1 VEVIHKQYNVN
12 ILGTFDVTVLNIE
25 DSIFEVKSTGGDSHL
40 GGEDID
46 NRLVRHFMAEF
57 KRKHKKDLSDN
68 ARAIKRLKNACENM
82 KRTLSSATNASIELD
97 SLHEGIDFSSSMTR
111 ARLDELCMDL
121 YQKCLDSVQK
131 VLLDSGLGK
140 GDIDDIVLVGGSTRI
155 PKIQQML
162 SDYFNG
168 KELCKSI
175 NPDEAVAYG
184 AAVQAALLS
193 GSKDEIIKDLL
204 LLDVCPLSVG
214 IETAGQ
220 VMTTMIPRNTVI
232 PTKKSQVFSTY
243 ADNQTTVSIC
253 VFEGERQFTRDNNEL
268 GKFDLTGIPPA
279 QRGVPQIEVT
289 FDIDANSI
297 LKVTAVDKASG
308 VEQKIV
314 ISNEKSRLSKEEVEA
329 MIKDAEKYK
338 DEDNKNRERVEA
350 KNDLENC
357 VYSMKSAAGED
368 AEKLKIINETFQ
380 WLETNQ
386 LAEKEEFIHKKEEL
400 MKLFGVPPQPS
411 QDGPIV
417 EPVD

>member
-1 VEVIHKQYNVN
+1 MEVIHKQYSVN

-46 NRLVRHFMAEF
+46 NRLVKHFMAEF
-57 KRKHKKDLSDN
+57 KRKHKKDLSEN

-82 KRTLSSATNASIELD
+82 KRTLSSATNATIDLD

-193 GSKDEIIKDLL
+193 GSKDEVIKDLL

-232 PTKKSQVFSTY
+232 PTKKSQTFSTY
-243 ADNQTTVSIC
+243 SDNQTTVSIC
-253 VFEGERQFTRDNNEL
+253 VFEGERQFTKDNNEL

-308 VEQKIV
+308 IEQKIV
-314 ISNEKSRLSKEEVEA
+314 ISNEKSRLSKEEVEE

-368 AEKLKIINETFQ
+368 QEKLKIINETFQ

-400 MKLFGVPPQPS
+400 MKLFTVPQ
-411 QDGPIV
+411 QQQDDGPII